1 MKKFLGIIAILGLA
15 GFAYSMGS
23 SGGTA
28 PAGDPFEGF
37 DLDFKARK
45 NIGLTCSEDYGQDEP
60 PSRSCVEV
68 QVAALRT
75 YQRMRDTYPRDSK
88 GAKALKRCW
97 ADPGRAKRTDYVA
110 VVDCAEKKIGRI

>member
-1 MKKFLGIIAILGLA
+1 MAILAIGGLA
-15 GFAYSMGS
+15 GLAYSTGS
-23 SGGTA
+23 SGSA
-28 PAGDPFEGF
+28 EVGDPFEGF
-37 DLDFKARK
+37 DLDFGARK

-68 QVAALRT
+68 QVVALRT
-75 YQRMRDTYPRDSK
+75 YQRMRDTDLRYSK

-110 VVDCAEKKIGRI
+110 VVDCAEKKIGRM